1 VPSLPIGELAGL
13 GTALLWV
20 VSTLAFTTASRRIG
34 ATRVNLLRT
43 IGAATVLV
51 VLQLVLAGNPLSA
64 GIEASAWLAASGVIG
79 LAIGDQCL
87 FTAYVLVGPRVGSLL
102 MTLAPGLAAIM
113 AWLAMGESMSGM
125 AVTGLLVTTAGV
137 GWVSASR
144 GSTGVAGAISSRGIA
159 LGAAAAACQAGG
171 MLTAKLGMSEGL
183 DPLGALTIR
192 MVAAMAVIVPL
203 AWCVGGGDAGERTM
217 PIRSAW
223 RPLMLGTLAGPVGG
237 VYLSLVAIEHVPLG
251 VATTLMGLVPV
262 LILPV
267 TRLLHKDRIST
278 RAVLGAII
286 AVAGIALLTA
296 GTRPAT

>member
-1 VPSLPIGELAGL
+1 MSSLPIGELAGL

-20 VSTLAFTTASRRIG
+20 VSTLAFTAASRRIG
-34 ATRVNLLRT
+34 ATRVNLTRT
-43 IGAATVLV
+43 IGAATVLLCLQ
-51 VLQLVLAGNPLSA
+51 VLLARNPLA
-64 GIEASAWLAASGVIG
+64 VGVEAAAWLAASGVIG

-113 AWLAMGESMSGM
+113 AWSALDESMS
-125 AVTGLLVTTAGV
+125 ALSVTGLLVTTAGV

-144 GSTGVAGAISSRGIA
+144 GPAGAAGAISTRGIV
-159 LGAAAAACQAGG
+159 LGVAAAACQAGG

-192 MVAAMAVIVPL
+192 MVAAVAVIVPL
-203 AWCVGGGDAGERTM
+203 AWCVGGRATNEEAR
-217 PIRSAW
+217 PVRAAW
-223 RPLMLGTLAGPVGG
+223 RPLVLGTLAGPVGG

-267 TRLLHKDRIST
+267 TRLLHKERIST

-296 GTRPAT
+296 GGRSAT

>member
-1 VPSLPIGELAGL
+1 VSSLPIGELAGL

-20 VSTLAFTTASRRIG
+20 VSTLAFTAASRRIG
-34 ATRVNLLRT
+34 ATRVNLTRT
-43 IGAATVLV
+43 IGAATVLLCLQ
-51 VLQLVLAGNPLSA
+51 VLLARNPLA
-64 GIEASAWLAASGVIG
+64 VGVEAAAWLAASGVIG

-113 AWLAMGESMSGM
+113 AWSALDESMS
-125 AVTGLLVTTAGV
+125 ALSVTGLLVTTAGV

-144 GSTGVAGAISSRGIA
+144 GPTGAAGAISTRGIV
-159 LGAAAAACQAGG
+159 LGVAAAACQAGG

-192 MVAAMAVIVPL
+192 MVAAVAVIVPL
-203 AWCVGGGDAGERTM
+203 AWCVGGRATNEEAR
-217 PIRSAW
+217 PVRAAW
-223 RPLMLGTLAGPVGG
+223 RPLVLGTLAGPVGG

-267 TRLLHKDRIST
+267 TRLLHKERIST

-296 GTRPAT
+296 GGRSAT